1 MSSNKHW
8 YQDTPIYDMWTT
20 DRSNFTPL
28 GMVLL
33 WFPWLLL
40 AITVTVALAVMFI
53 GFMILLAPLV
63 LLIDGGEKLDKRY
76 HINDWV
82 NGKLCKTSQ
91 LLKLLKR
98 C

>member
-1 MSSNKHW
+1 MSKPW
-8 YQDTPIYDMWTT
+8 YQETPIYDMWTT

-28 GMVLL
+28 GYVVL

-40 AITVTVALAVMFI
+40 AIMLTTMMAILFV
-53 GFMILLAPLV
+53 GFVILLGPIA
-63 LLIDGGEKLDKRY
+63 LLIDGGDRLDKKY
-76 HINDWV
+76 HINDWI